1 MDILKERYELSMERI
16 REIREECDGQ
26 NPPCGEQAA
35 GYFKEQA
42 ELLLYLDE
50 VRGALLQEA
59 QSGLPSLEI
68 LQERN
73 RRLYAGIS
81 GKAYE
86 TSGANPAVTA
96 RLFGP
101 EAGRKMAFLAAE
113 LRGGIAYVYEDR
125 MEEWVPCLEIFIE
138 VYNIFE
144 SKETNEFTN
153 EAFLQELQEALYYYI
168 SDYCDVTVARRI
180 REQLDPSLDF
190 AVRIIME
197 SDLSDLR
204 YLYRFGEYISD
215 NQWKTAEYLNT
226 LSESEIEQ
234 MASVY
239 TEGYRRGFELAGIDL
254 SKKKIVE
261 LRYEIGFERILRAAI
276 RQFAAMGLK
285 PVLFRAAVSAA
296 NRRQHLKIGYFGG
309 YANRQ
314 YEYDHRFDNALFL
327 DKAYRERK
335 LSVMRVTYEEL
346 ERAAAVYAGPAVM
359 ETFGEKPFVYETK
372 PEAYTLNEKQK
383 KLLTEMNAQAAELV
397 NQYIRGEERSFTIIS
412 WPVPEIGP
420 EFPEIFH
427 ETIRIN
433 TLDYE
438 SYKKIQGVLID
449 ALDRGEAVEITGRN
463 GNRTHMHVALHEL
476 KNPEKETN
484 FENCLADVNIPLGE
498 VFTSPKLAG
507 TEGVLHVSQIY
518 INDVEYR
525 DLEIQFKN
533 GMTAGYSCEAGKSVI
548 EENLLYNHKALP
560 LGEFAIGTNTTAY
573 AMAER
578 FGILDRLKILIIEK
592 MGPHFAIGDTC
603 YSHAEEVKVYNP
615 DGKEIIARDNE
626 CSLRRKE
633 EPGEAYF
640 NCHTDITIPYS
651 ELGDITVIHKDGTR
665 VSLIREGR
673 FVLPGTEELNRALE
687 F

>member
-1 MDILKERYELSMERI
+1 
-16 REIREECDGQ
+16 
-26 NPPCGEQAA
+26 
-35 GYFKEQA
+35 
-42 ELLLYLDE
+42 
-50 VRGALLQEA
+50 
-59 QSGLPSLEI
+59 
-68 LQERN
+68 
-73 RRLYAGIS
+73 
-81 GKAYE
+81 
-86 TSGANPAVTA
+86 
-96 RLFGP
+96 
-101 EAGRKMAFLAAE
+101 
-113 LRGGIAYVYEDR
+113 
-125 MEEWVPCLEIFIE
+125 
-138 VYNIFE
+138 
-144 SKETNEFTN
+144 
-153 EAFLQELQEALYYYI
+153 
-168 SDYCDVTVARRI
+168 
-180 REQLDPSLDF
+180 
-190 AVRIIME
+190 
-197 SDLSDLR
+197 
-204 YLYRFGEYISD
+204 
-215 NQWKTAEYLNT
+215 
-226 LSESEIEQ
+226 
-234 MASVY
+234 
-239 TEGYRRGFELAGIDL
+239 
-254 SKKKIVE
+254 
-261 LRYEIGFERILRAAI
+261 
-276 RQFAAMGLK
+276 
-285 PVLFRAAVSAA
+285 
-296 NRRQHLKIGYFGG
+296 
-309 YANRQ
+309 
-314 YEYDHRFDNALFL
+314 
-327 DKAYRERK
+327 
-335 LSVMRVTYEEL
+335 MRVTYEEL
-346 ERAAAVYAGPAVM
+346 ERAASVYAGPAVM

-449 ALDRGEAVEITGRN
+449 ALDSGEAVEVTGRN

-633 EPGEAYF
+633 APGEAYF

-651 ELGDITVIHKDGTR
+651 ELGDITVIHKNGTR
-665 VSLIREGR
+665 ISLIREGR